1 MANWMSWLVP
11 AGLLVIME
19 IFSGTFYLLMV
30 AIGFAAGALM
40 AWLGFAEIT
49 QVIVAAVVGL
59 AATYAL
65 RKSKYGKPHRTD
77 AARDPNVN
85 LDIGQIVRI
94 DDWQNIEG
102 QQYVAR
108 VMYRGAMWDVD
119 LEQNADPVPGLFTIR
134 EIRGSRLIVGNSAL
148 HTK

>member
-1 MANWMSWLVP
+1 MANWMTWLVP
-11 AGLLVIME
+11 AGVLVIME

-30 AIGFAAGALM
+30 AIGFAAGGLA
-40 AWLGFAEIT
+40 AWVGFAELT

-59 AATYAL
+59 VATFVL
-65 RKSKYGKPHRTD
+65 RKSKYGKPHKTN

-85 LDIGQIVRI
+85 LDIGQILRI
-94 DDWQNIEG
+94 DEWKNIEG

-119 LEQNADPVPGLFTIR
+119 LEENADPQAGLFTIR
-134 EIRGSRLIVGNSAL
+134 EIRGSRLIVANSAL

>member
-65 RKSKYGKPHRTD
+65 RKSQYGKPHRID

-94 DDWQNIEG
+94 DDWQNTEG
-102 QQYVAR
+102 QQFAAR

-119 LEQNADPVPGLFTIR
+119 LEQNADPAPGLFTIR